1 MSRKIL
7 IVGAGAAGMMAG
19 IAAADGGATVTILEK
34 NEKPGKK
41 IFITGKG
48 RCNVTNA
55 GDTTEFFKSVVSNPK
70 FLMSSIYGFDA
81 FMVMDFFETEGCH
94 LKTERGERVFPVTD
108 HSSDIIQTLVA
119 ALKKRKVRVRYG
131 CEVEELLLEKDT
143 KKVLGVVTTE
153 GERILADAVIMTT
166 GGVSYAS
173 TGSNGKGHEI
183 LKRAGHTVR
192 DLRPGLVP
200 LTIKEQDCMELQG
213 LSLRNVEAKIQVDNK
228 EIYDGF
234 GEMLFTHFGVSGP
247 LILTASSVLNS
258 KYYGKAAKLM
268 IDLKPALTEKQLDER
283 LLRDFSENQ
292 NKSLKN
298 IMPGLLPTKM
308 HDMILKR
315 AAVDPE
321 KKINLVSKEER
332 LRLLAV
338 MKHLEFTI
346 TGCRS
351 FKEAIITMGGIQVK
365 EVNPSTMESKV
376 VPDLYIAGEL
386 LDVDAFTG
394 GFNLQ
399 IAWSTGHLAG
409 QSAAET

>member
-1 MSRKIL
+1 MKRRIL
-7 IVGAGAAGMMAG
+7 VVGAGAAGMMAG
-19 IAAADGGATVTILEK
+19 IAAADSGAEVTILEK
-34 NEKPGKK
+34 NDKPGKK

-55 GDTTEFFKSVVSNPK
+55 GDTSEFFNSVVSNPK

-81 FMVMDFFETEGCH
+81 FQVMDFFENEGCH
-94 LKTERGERVFPVTD
+94 LKTERGERVFPVSD
-108 HSSDIIQTLVA
+108 HSSDIIQTLVS
-119 ALKKRKVRVRYG
+119 ALKKRKVHMRYG
-131 CEVEELLLEKDT
+131 CEVEELLLEKET
-143 KKVLGVVTTE
+143 SKVLGVITAD
-153 GERILADAVIMTT
+153 GENILADAVIMAT

-173 TGSNGKGHEI
+173 TGSDGKGHTV
-183 LKRAGHTVR
+183 LKQAGHTVK

-200 LTIKEQDCMELQG
+200 LTIEEEDCKAMQG
-213 LSLRNVEAKIQVDNK
+213 LSLRNVEAKITVDGK

-258 KYYGKAAKLM
+258 KYYGKEAKLS

-283 LLRDFSENQ
+283 LLRDFKENQ

-298 IMPGLLPTKM
+298 ILPGLLPSKL
-308 HDMILKR
+308 HEVVLNR
-315 AAVDPE
+315 AKLDGD

-332 LRLLAV
+332 GRLLHIL
-338 MKHLEFTI
+338 KQLTFTI

-365 EVNPSTMESKV
+365 EVNPSTMESKIV
-376 VPDLYIAGEL
+376 SGLYIAGEL

-399 IAWSTGHLAG
+399 IAWSTGRLAG
-409 QSAAET
+409 QSAAME